1 MKRLKDRYDIK
12 NIQDNDIDGFGMKKY
27 KSRVGKLDIDMRSLK
42 FDQIAYWDAPDF
54 VDAYIC
60 EASFT
65 DGTDLTDEELD
76 ELNEDSQFVHDALQD
91 YLY

>member
-1 MKRLKDRYDIK
+1 MKQLKDRYDVN

-27 KSRVGKLDIDMRSLK
+27 KSRVGKLDLDMRSLE
-42 FDQIAYWDAPDF
+42 FDGIYRNDAPKYC
-54 VDAYIC
+54 DAYITA
-60 EASFT
+60 ASFT
-65 DGTDLTDEELD
+65 DGTDLTDDELD